1 MLEKTQKSF
10 IFLFIWIFKTDWG
23 LWMYVCVCINCLNYD
38 AFFEQASDH
47 TAEHLGGRVGG
58 RKKNQIKTHSY
69 FCSKE

>member
-1 MLEKTQKSF
+1 
-10 IFLFIWIFKTDWG
+10 
-23 LWMYVCVCINCLNYD
+23 MYVCVCINCLNYD

-58 RKKNQIKTHSY
+58 RKKKQIKTHSY